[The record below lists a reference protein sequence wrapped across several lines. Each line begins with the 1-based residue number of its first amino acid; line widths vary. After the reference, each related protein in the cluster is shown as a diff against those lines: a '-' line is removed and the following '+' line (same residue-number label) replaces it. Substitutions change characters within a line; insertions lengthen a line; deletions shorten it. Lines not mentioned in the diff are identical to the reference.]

1 MSIEARHG
9 DESLETRRAFGDDV
23 RSAAP
28 AAAPVFGARPLGL
41 LVRIAKLFAGRARGK
56 KKPFLADDLP
66 AGVPDPSKMFPAPRY
81 AADGA
86 ALSSGQAEH
95 YDLVGEELR
104 QEAGELDVAAAE
116 KASALG
122 NKLAASLLDQMEAS
136 AVYGLSAVLRGV
148 VLLGL
153 FVFLAGYVWRFASQ
167 LDPAPY
173 SYATLYAFIGLFG
186 VVAAGL
192 AADSAAGEAKKRF
205 ARAAG
210 DLESLVAQAT
220 GRFRDR
226 LIEQRA
232 AMQLNSAAD
241 LPAAISAAARARMTT
256 VAGLRFYEQSPVIGA
271 AEGYRCH
278 VLGAAIA
285 GAARHRLGAGTR
297 LIGRFS
303 ALILGIAI
311 GIAALFFSLAQPLSF
326 APLPDFIGAL
336 VAAETARPG
345 IVTFAL
351 AMALAIFAPHILGPM
366 AAQIVAADDPA
377 GTLRRYGLDALA
389 NGLKDRTLTA
399 AAERPREMI
408 ERFADALRALE
419 GRAEAWS
426 KTGARFGEG
435 AAAEDLP
442 WRKAP
447 EGPRFVAQNFAV
459 APPQFLAD
467 SPATPRRG
475 FFSESA
481 RPDAS
486 PKQGMGA
493 AQSPPWL
500 KN

>member
-1 MSIEARHG
+1 MRSEAHHG
-9 DESLETRRAFGDDV
+9 DGSLETRRAFGDDV
-23 RSAAP
+23 RTAAP
-28 AAAPVFGARPLGL
+28 AAAPVFGARPPGL

-56 KKPFLADDLP
+56 KKLP
-66 AGVPDPSKMFPAPRY
+66 AAEAASGVPDPSKIFPAPRY
-81 AADGA
+81 SAEGA
-86 ALSSGQAEH
+86 ALSTGQAEH
-95 YDLVGEELR
+95 YDLVGDELR

-116 KASALG
+116 KAAALG

-136 AVYGLSAVLRGV
+136 AVFGLSAVLRG
-148 VLLGL
+148 LIALGL
-153 FVFLAGYVWRFASQ
+153 LVFMSALAWRVASK
-167 LDPAPY
+167 LDPAPF

-192 AADSAAGEAKKRF
+192 AADSAAGAAKKRF
-205 ARAAG
+205 ARAAA

-271 AEGYRCH
+271 AEGYRCQ
-278 VLGAAIA
+278 VLGDAIA
-285 GAARHRLGAGTR
+285 NAANHRLGAGTR
-297 LIGRFS
+297 FIGRFS
-303 ALILGIAI
+303 ALIFGVAI
-311 GIAALFFSLAQPLSF
+311 GVAALFFSLAAPVSF
-326 APLPDFIGAL
+326 APLPDFIGTL
-336 VAAETARPG
+336 IAAETARPG

-366 AAQIVAADDPA
+366 AAQVVAADDPA
-377 GTLRRYGLDALA
+377 GSLRRYGLDGLA
-389 NGLKDRTLTA
+389 NGLKDRALTA

-426 KTGARFGEG
+426 KTGARFGHD
-435 AAAEDLP
+435 APAEDLA
-442 WRKAP
+442 WRKPP
-447 EGPRFVAQNFAV
+447 EGPRFVAQNFV
-459 APPQFLAD
+459 SAPPSFVAGA
-467 SPATPRRG
+467 PATPRRG
-475 FFSESA
+475 FFSKSD
-481 RPDAS
+481 RPDAA
-486 PKQGMGA
+486 PKQGFGA

-500 KN
+500 KD